1 MLLLSNAALDLTV
14 CDPQFVRIF
23 ANRPSCYPARGG
35 SSSGGNYWG
44 NYISVRKVRLLSNT
58 QNVIF
63 GDLCFIRFTKMPL
76 CFNLDCRI
84 WSLLTLLSKKNT
96 VNCQNIHL
104 SNHLISN
111 GLNNNS
117 GLFRFSL
124 YSYLLEFYYWW
135 WLYLLTAHPMS
146 VLCTQG
152 LL

>member
-1 MLLLSNAALDLTV
+1 MIGGDGGRGIPNAGQSPKYFYKPNKRKSVFSALFFFFFLIFIFLLLLLSNAALDLTV

-84 WSLLTLLSKKNT
+84 
-96 VNCQNIHL
+96 
-104 SNHLISN
+104 
-111 GLNNNS
+111 
-117 GLFRFSL
+117 
-124 YSYLLEFYYWW
+124 
-135 WLYLLTAHPMS
+135 
-146 VLCTQG
+146 
-152 LL
+152 